1 MPLVQ
6 PLTQGFSFLRFGK
19 HRPSKFRFSKLLP
32 LLLIVI
38 AVYCFLELAWPKR
51 FLLPGL
57 FGESVFCVNTPD
69 KVLALTFDDG
79 PDPVYT
85 RAISQ
90 TLLDY
95 QAQGTFFVLGKH
107 SAKYPQIVRTLEKQG
122 HEIANHTWHHYNL
135 NSKFKDSIYREIRET
150 DILISQLIS
159 RDNVHFRPPF
169 GRAGFVVT
177 NVLKQIKKP
186 IIFWDVDLQDWR
198 GKSAAEMMKIFENN
212 FHNGSIILLHDSDG
226 VAKGGVY
233 ASRHNTVEVV
243 EEILKAYTPQGYEF
257 VTISEL
263 LKRGTVV
270 KVQERCLKQFSNNKD
285 GRE

>member
-1 MPLVQ
+1 MPLMK

-38 AVYCFLELAWPKR
+38 TIYCFLELAWPKR
-51 FLLPGL
+51 FVLPSL

-85 RAISQ
+85 RAIAQ
-90 TLLDY
+90 TLSDY

-107 SAKYPQIVRTLEKQG
+107 SKMYPQIVQSLQQQG
-122 HEIANHTWHHYNL
+122 HQIANHTWNHYNL
-135 NSKFKDSIYREIRET
+135 NSKFKDTIYKEITET
-150 DILISQLIS
+150 DILINQLIS
-159 RDNVHFRPPF
+159 PHNIYFRPPF
-169 GRAGFVVT
+169 GRAGFMVT
-177 NVLKQIKKP
+177 DVLKQIHKP
-186 IIFWDVDLQDWR
+186 VIFWDVDLQDWL

-226 VAKGGVY
+226 LAKGGVY
-233 ASRHNTVEVV
+233 ANRHHTVEVV
-243 EEILKAYTPQGYEF
+243 EEILKTYIPLGYEF
-257 VTISEL
+257 VTVSEL
-263 LKRGTVV
+263 LKRGNVV
-270 KVQERCLKQFSNNKD
+270 KVKERCLKK
-285 GRE
+285 